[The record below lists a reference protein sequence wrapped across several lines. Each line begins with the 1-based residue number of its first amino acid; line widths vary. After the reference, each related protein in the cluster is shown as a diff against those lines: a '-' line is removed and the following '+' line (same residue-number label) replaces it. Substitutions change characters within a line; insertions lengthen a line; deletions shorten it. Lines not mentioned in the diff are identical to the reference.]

1 MNEISLN
8 NYTKLP
14 LKKIILIPIFLCYFL
29 ISFSQVLSEN
39 DIKQLAQ
46 KVNTELAGM
55 DIGNG
60 ITVRACYS
68 FGRTLVYQYDV
79 DDFWFPP
86 EKMKED
92 LISNFKEAGY
102 AEIYFNSDVN
112 VDFHYYS
119 GNKLL
124 KKISIKSNEFS
135 NLHFKLGD
143 FISINGHPKAKG
155 VNLQLKQP
163 IGWKL
168 EESDFPNIVI
178 KFCYKTNSYIVNVK
192 DNVSFFSRKEA
203 KELLSDSEYINNLM
217 FEYSSVLK
225 QSEILNHKIVTVD
238 RYPALEFTIR
248 GNHERTGIEIRI
260 IMKSWM
266 ILYEDKIILLQCGG
280 EDGKEFKTLEN
291 LYNLITN
298 SVIFPEQYNY

>member
-8 NYTKLP
+8 NYIKEQLR
-14 LKKIILIPIFLCYFL
+14 KIILIPIFLFYFL

-60 ITVRACYS
+60 ITVRRCYA

-86 EKMKED
+86 ENMKDD

-102 AEIYFNSDVN
+102 AEIYYNSDVN

-155 VNLQLKQP
+155 VNLKIQTP
-163 IGWKL
+163 IDWDI
-168 EESDFPNIVI
+168 EEGDRPNIVQ
-178 KFCYKTNSYIVNVK
+178 KFVYGTNSYMIIIK
-192 DNVSFFSRKEA
+192 DNSAFVSKNEA
-203 KELLSDSEYINNLM
+203 KEFFNDDDFLTELIS
-217 FEYSSVLK
+217 EYSSVLNE
-225 QSEILNHKIVTVD
+225 SEILKQEIVTID
-238 RYPALEFTIR
+238 KYPALSLTLK
-248 GNHERTGIEIRI
+248 GSMERSGINIEMTMKNWI
-260 IMKSWM
+260 IFF
-266 ILYEDKIILLQCGG
+266 EDKIVFLQCGG
-280 EDGKEFKTLEN
+280 VSGKDFNALEG